1 MLVSGIPFI
10 ASAQTLPTPSE
21 NYTYTKVY
29 LSEDGSKKSESVQ
42 YFDDLGRPKQS
53 IQVKATPLG
62 QDIVVPIIYDSLGRQ
77 TRSMLSVP
85 MPTANLGIQNVSEN
99 TVNAYYG
106 VSNAYS
112 QQKLEASPLARPL
125 EIAHPGTEWAMGSG
139 HTQKMTYGL
148 NKNSDQVKKY
158 TVTNSWQNAT
168 AVSSLP
174 AVSFYNEKVLT
185 KNTVTDEDGNTT
197 IEFKNSLGQ
206 TVLVRKVISTTA
218 NADTYYVYNDYG
230 HLVYV
235 ISPKASE
242 WISTNGNT
250 ITQQILDN
258 LCYQYKYDHKARLL
272 EKKLPGKGWE
282 FMVYD
287 KQNRL
292 VLSQDAVL
300 RTTANSFNA
309 KGWMF
314 TKYDQFGRVVYTGF
328 FANTGTRAAMQSA
341 INNMTANAG
350 NNEAKSTTPISQNGM
365 DIYYTKNAFPTGSM
379 TIMSVSYY
387 DTYPSYSFNPS
398 FPSTIFG
405 KSVLTD
411 QPSASVSTRTLP
423 VMTLVKNIE
432 DHGWTKSYVYYDNQA
447 RAIGGHSIN
456 HLGGYTRTETDLD
469 FAGVPLQVKTYHKRL
484 ASDPEKTITE
494 TFTYDH
500 QNRLR
505 THKHKID
512 NNAEEI
518 LVQNEYNELS
528 QLKSKKVGGKV
539 LGSGLQTVDYS
550 YNIRGWMT
558 QINDPANLGTD
569 LFGYKIKY
577 SQVEGLQTPDTSD
590 PSLKVLPKFNGNIA
604 EVDWRT
610 AATPNESMKRYG
622 YVYDQ
627 MNRLSAGFYQNDTNP
642 SLREYYEKATYDLN
656 GNIIT
661 MKRTAQR
668 MGGTALL
675 IDNLTYRYE
684 NNNTSNRLQR
694 VSDEVTLSKGF
705 PYSAVPTDIGY
716 NDNGNMTSFQDKGI
730 SSIQYNYLNLPKNIT
745 QNAELTAYTYRA
757 DGVKVKKLFNGLQ
770 TDYLDGFQYKFTY
783 TWEAPS
789 GTMTSDGIRLR
800 MIPTSEGYFDVL
812 RNRYFYNYKD
822 HLGNVRLSYSD
833 ADGNGEVTGDIVV
846 NNCSTLPDGSTV
858 CNNYIITGEA
868 EGVTNYYPFGMMHNS
883 ESHSFEN
890 PYQYNY
896 NGKELQETGM
906 YDYGARFYMPD
917 VGRWGVID
925 PLAEVAPH
933 ISSYHYANNS
943 PVMYNDPT
951 GMVSQSFMD
960 NVWNSSSGTTWYNTG
975 TGFVSDGGSA
985 MDYDGKNINWGR
997 SYMDM
1002 LMMRVGL
1009 GSSGEGGGSAFEI
1022 LLPELVLN
1030 GYGRAKHWGGAIS
1043 TYNINHGILLNGIAG
1058 MQSAWNRAVFEAS
1071 QPFKPVLHNG
1081 SAYMMSG
1088 DLMGISDLIGIG
1100 LSRVAEEHP
1109 YAAMALSVAAI
1120 VATKGRA
1127 ADDVFEAEK
1136 GLLLQA
1142 SRKKGIIKADY
1153 LFENLNDAKNLGSKL
1168 LGPSKIRM
1176 YDDTGKWIGWENKSG
1191 AQVYW
1196 KHGDW
1201 GKGVGSSTFPHIN
1214 YNINGQKG
1222 HFFLKNKITNR
1233 GEWNAFTTYYNFNP

>member
-1 MLVSGIPFI
+1 
-10 ASAQTLPTPSE
+10 
-21 NYTYTKVY
+21 
-29 LSEDGSKKSESVQ
+29 
-42 YFDDLGRPKQS
+42 
-53 IQVKATPLG
+53 
-62 QDIVVPIIYDSLGRQ
+62 
-77 TRSMLSVP
+77 
-85 MPTANLGIQNVSEN
+85 
-99 TVNAYYG
+99 
-106 VSNAYS
+106 
-112 QQKLEASPLARPL
+112 
-125 EIAHPGTEWAMGSG
+125 
-139 HTQKMTYGL
+139 
-148 NKNSDQVKKY
+148 
-158 TVTNSWQNAT
+158 
-168 AVSSLP
+168 
-174 AVSFYNEKVLT
+174 
-185 KNTVTDEDGNTT
+185 
-197 IEFKNSLGQ
+197 
-206 TVLVRKVISTTA
+206 
-218 NADTYYVYNDYG
+218 
-230 HLVYV
+230 
-235 ISPKASE
+235 
-242 WISTNGNT
+242 
-250 ITQQILDN
+250 
-258 LCYQYKYDHKARLL
+258 
-272 EKKLPGKGWE
+272 
-282 FMVYD
+282 
-287 KQNRL
+287 
-292 VLSQDAVL
+292 
-300 RTTANSFNA
+300 
-309 KGWMF
+309 
-314 TKYDQFGRVVYTGF
+314 
-328 FANTGTRAAMQSA
+328 
-341 INNMTANAG
+341 
-350 NNEAKSTTPISQNGM
+350 TTPISQNGM
-365 DIYYTKNAFPTGSM
+365 EIYYTKNAFPTGSM

-500 QNRLR
+500 QNRLL

-518 LVQNEYNELS
+518 LTQNEYNELS

-539 LGSGLQTVDYS
+539 SGSGLQTVDYR

-590 PSLKVLPKFNGNIA
+590 SSLKVLPKFNGNIA

-610 AATPNESMKRYG
+610 AATPNESLKRYG

-668 MGGTALL
+668 MSGTALL

-684 NNNTSNRLQR
+684 NNNTSNRLQK
-694 VSDEVTLSKGF
+694 VSDEVTLSTGF

-716 NDNGNMTSFQDKGI
+716 DDNGNMTSFQDKGI

-770 TDYLDGFQYKFTY
+770 TDYLNGFQYKFTY

-789 GTMTSDGIRLR
+789 GTMASDGMKLR
-800 MIPTSEGYFDVL
+800 IIPTSEGYFDVL
-812 RNRYFYNYKD
+812 KNRYFYNYTD

-868 EGVTNYYPFGMMHNS
+868 EGVTNYYPFGMMHKS
-883 ESHSFEN
+883 EEHSFEN

-917 VGRWGVID
+917 LGRWGVVD
-925 PLAEVAPH
+925 PLAEASRRFTP
-933 ISSYHYANNS
+933 YHYGNNNPVRFIDPDGRITVDNLSGQYTMGSVVADFIKKNGFDDSHLPLLYKDDSGMMIVNTALGNDGQGGGAMTFTDPKAIAVLQQYFTNKNNS
-943 PVMYNDPT
+943 VNSLFDLIEQIT
-951 GMVSQSFMD
+951 SFK
-960 NVWNSSSGTTWYNTG
+960 NQLEKANIKP
-975 TGFVSDGGSA
+975 
-985 MDYDGKNINWGR
+985 DGKFKFTDKNANKIID
-997 SYMDM
+997 SIKEIKELY
-1002 LMMRVGL
+1002 
-1009 GSSGEGGGSAFEI
+1009 FE
-1022 LLPELVLN
+1022 
-1030 GYGRAKHWGGAIS
+1030 
-1043 TYNINHGILLNGIAG
+1043 T
-1058 MQSAWNRAVFEAS
+1058 AS
-1071 QPFKPVLHNG
+1071 QVGKYLVSERLLDHNG
-1081 SAYMMSG
+1081 LPATSATVMQQDGTFDIYF
-1088 DLMGISDLIGIG
+1088 
-1100 LSRVAEEHP
+1100 
-1109 YAAMALSVAAI
+1109 
-1120 VATKGRA
+1120 ATKYIKTNL
-1127 ADDVFEAEK
+1127 DF
-1136 GLLLQA
+1136 
-1142 SRKKGIIKADY
+1142 SFGIFHEFGHILNERGMSFSEWTNYIKSPAIFKEEISVWKNLNLPAGDPRSNSAIRFY
-1153 LFENLNDAKNLGSKL
+1153 ENL
-1168 LGPSKIRM
+1168 
-1176 YDDTGKWIGWENKSG
+1176 
-1191 AQVYW
+1191 
-1196 KHGDW
+1196 
-1201 GKGVGSSTFPHIN
+1201 
-1214 YNINGQKG
+1214 
-1222 HFFLKNKITNR
+1222 LKK
-1233 GEWNAFTTYYNFNP
+1233 